1 MDNKDFKKW
10 KTRYEMN
17 FATKEQLQRLITLE
31 VITTEEYTEITGET
45 LEN

>member
-1 MDNKDFKKW
+1 MSRDFIKW

-17 FATKEQLQRLITLE
+17 FATKEQLQRLIILE

-45 LEN
+45 LES